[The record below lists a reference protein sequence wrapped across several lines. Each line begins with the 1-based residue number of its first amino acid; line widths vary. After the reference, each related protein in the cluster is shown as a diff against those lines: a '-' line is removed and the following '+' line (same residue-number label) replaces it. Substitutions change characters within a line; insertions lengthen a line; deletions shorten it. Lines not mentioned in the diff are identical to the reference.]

1 MDDSR
6 GVGLDVAS
14 ISGILTRIDILTGK
28 AVVEEFVIR
37 QHMAHV
43 ASLVLNG
50 DVVAVGSY
58 IQTNETSRGLVDHG
72 RFVVGTCILS
82 TNHQGIVLKMILH
95 KVDQTERVGRDVS
108 TALFHL
114 LHHVGIDELTAVD
127 EFAD

>member
-50 DVVAVGSY
+50 DVFAVGSY
-58 IQTNETSRGLVDHG
+58 IQT
-72 RFVVGTCILS
+72 
-82 TNHQGIVLKMILH
+82 
-95 KVDQTERVGRDVS
+95 DVMDWS
-108 TALFHL
+108 
-114 LHHVGIDELTAVD
+114 IIWCRLTMQNI
-127 EFAD
+127 

>member
-43 ASLVLNG
+43 ASLE
-50 DVVAVGSY
+50 
-58 IQTNETSRGLVDHG
+58 IG
-72 RFVVGTCILS
+72 R
-82 TNHQGIVLKMILH
+82 
-95 KVDQTERVGRDVS
+95 
-108 TALFHL
+108 A
-114 LHHVGIDELTAVD
+114 HV
-127 EFAD
+127 